1 MSKIHIMDED
11 LSNKIA
17 AGEVVE
23 RCMNVVKE
31 LVENSI
37 DAKSTEIKIEVEEA
51 GTKLVKVTDNGIG
64 MDSTD
69 AKLCFALHATSKIK
83 TVDDLFNIGT
93 LGFRGEAL
101 ASIAS
106 VSEVTLKTSDGKEG
120 TTVKVVGGKI
130 EKVESSDLRKG
141 TSVTV
146 KNLFFNVPARLK
158 HLKSY
163 YTELANISDYVNKIA
178 LTYPNI
184 KFELISDGSVL
195 LNTDGSNNLLKNIK
209 CIYGI
214 DVVKRMIEVSA
225 SNDDYSIN
233 GYISLPEVHR
243 SNKNGM
249 ITLVN
254 GRVVRNAEL
263 NRTINDAYH
272 SYKPDNRYPIV
283 ILNIDVDPSLIDVNV
298 HPTKMDI
305 NFSKFDELKLLVTN
319 MINKAIKNINLI
331 PEIEAKEKIYP
342 KVERYTLDLNIEEPE
357 IKYQEQEE
365 LIINTDLISTKEK
378 EEEQALETEK
388 MPKMYPVGEVHG
400 TYIVAENDTGMYLID
415 QHAAKERIN
424 YEIVKERLSS
434 PNNESMDM
442 IVPLTLE
449 FTNSEYIILKENMN
463 LLLDMGFNIEE
474 FGINSIIV
482 KSHPTW
488 LGGPYT
494 DTINECI
501 KNIIDM
507 VIEKEKNFDLSR
519 FRDHVAATTACKMSI
534 KANDKITLDE
544 MTKLLEDLR
553 KCKNP
558 FNCPHGRPTVIF
570 YSTDELEK
578 LFKRSGF

>member
-424 YEIVKERLSS
+424 YEIVKERLSN

-449 FTNSEYIILKENMN
+449 FTNNEYIILKENMN

>member
-305 NFSKFDELKLLVTN
+305 NFSKFDELKTLVTN

-357 IKYQEQEE
+357 IKYQEEE

-424 YEIVKERLSS
+424 YEIVKERLSN

-449 FTNSEYIILKENMN
+449 FTNNEYIILKENMN